1 MDELTDAIGK
11 PKNGKT
17 GAVSG
22 ILPEMVKAACCEH
35 DFVELLLDLYVAQAS
50 WKEGEISQQM

>member
-17 GAVSG
+17 GVVSG

-35 DFVELLLDLYVAQAS
+35 DFVELYVAQAS